1 VGRLLV
7 ETKESHPSERLGYRY
22 DYVPKSSYGGPTT
35 GAGITTLAKIKQYG
49 VVFCEALQNNVFI
62 AKRLARALG
71 GSFVINNE
79 NRSKN
84 RERCF

>member
-22 DYVPKSSYGGPTT
+22 DYAPKSSYGGPTT
-35 GAGITTLAKIKQYG
+35 GAGITTLAKTI
-49 VVFCEALQNNVFI
+49 VFCEALQNNVFI

-71 GSFVINNE
+71 GVL
-79 NRSKN
+79 
-84 RERCF
+84 